1 MKRGFSQNKASGDQ
15 KMVRSTAIA
24 HSFSQ
29 EVIDY
34 VKMRKRIEN
43 KPIKLVKYSL
53 TQEKQLKLELLNNS

>member
-1 MKRGFSQNKASGDQ
+1 
-15 KMVRSTAIA
+15 MVRSTAIA

>member
-1 MKRGFSQNKASGDQ
+1 MKRGFCRIKLLAID